1 MKRLF
6 TLILC
11 VALCATALDAS
22 AKRNPDANGDGVLR
36 ILAIGNSF
44 SDDGME
50 HLPALLQEMGIKRV
64 ELARLYVGGCTLQ
77 RHVEFF
83 DKQQAAYAFYHSKA
97 GENKWVKS
105 NAKYSIQQALAMGEW
120 DIVTMQQASGYSG
133 QYETFRP
140 HLDKLIGYV
149 RAAQPQAHLAWH
161 MTWSYSSDSK
171 HQHYHHY
178 DNSQAKMDAAIM
190 QAVFQIRRDFDCFD
204 YIIPS
209 GTAIRM
215 LRLSPVNNSP
225 KDFTRDGYHLDYGAG
240 RYAAACVWYETLVRP
255 FEGKRVVDTS
265 LEITNK
271 GKGSRDAK
279 GDVAIYSRK
288 AAELAAK
295 KPFKVR
301 PIKVKR

>member
-6 TLILC
+6 SLILC
-11 VALCATALDAS
+11 VALCATAADAS

-50 HLPALLQEMGIKRV
+50 HLPALLENMGIKKV
-64 ELARLYVGGCTLQ
+64 ELARLYVGGCSVE
-77 RHVEFF
+77 RHMQFF
-83 DKQQAAYAFYHSKA
+83 DKQQSAYTFYTSKA
-97 GENKWVKS
+97 GENKWVKH
-105 NAKYSIQQALAMGEW
+105 AEKRSIQSALAMGEW
-120 DIVTMQQASGYSG
+120 DIITMQQASGYSG
-133 QYETFRP
+133 QYETIKP
-140 HLDKLIGYV
+140 HLERLVAVVKK
-149 RAAQPQAHLAWH
+149 AQPQAHLAWH
-161 MTWSYSSDSK
+161 ITWSYSTASK

-178 DNSQAKMDAAIM
+178 DNSQAKMDTAIM
-190 QAVFQIRRDFDCFD
+190 QAVLQIRNDFDCFD
-204 YIIPS
+204 YFIPS

-215 LRLSPVNNSP
+215 LRLSPVNNAP
-225 KDFTRDGYHLDYGAG
+225 NDFTRDGYHLDYGAG

-255 FEGKRVVDTS
+255 FAGKRVVDSS

-271 GKGSRDAK
+271 GKGSRDAT
-279 GDVAIYSRK
+279 GDVARYSRR

-301 PIKVKR
+301 EIKIK